1 MVENAVHV
9 ATSQHVA
16 RSMLFTPHVA
26 PVQYDDAGSEK
37 LTTDVP
43 ASKPGLH
50 ANSEHAKSPAPSVH
64 WAEELAPTVSVFVCS
79 GQVVQAPIVP
89 VEALYEWTGHG
100 WHGVVALLS

>member
-1 MVENAVHV
+1 
-9 ATSQHVA
+9 
-16 RSMLFTPHVA
+16 MLFTPHVA

-50 ANSEHAKSPAPSVH
+50 ANSEHAKSPAVAVH
-64 WAEELAPTVSVFVCS
+64 WADDVAPAVAAFVCS

-89 VEALYEWTGHG
+89 VEALYEWTRHG
-100 WHGVVALLS
+100 RHGVVALPS